1 MKGMKILG
9 KIITIIIMILAICM
23 MIFTIISV
31 RTFDQTDRDLFG
43 YKAFIVMSD
52 SMSATDFDAGDLV
65 LTKEVD
71 PYSLV
76 EGDIIAYISQD
87 PESYGE
93 VITHKIRTITTDE
106 NGELAF
112 VTYGTT
118 TDTDDGSVVGYMY
131 VLGKYQFHIPK
142 VGTFF
147 QFLKTTPGYIV
158 CILTP
163 FTILILMEGIN
174 CVRLF
179 RKYKAEQQAELA
191 AEREKI
197 EADRAETQ
205 KMMAELMALK
215 AQMGGEPPAEAGT
228 PADTNR

>member
-93 VITHKIRTITTDE
+93 VITHKIRTVTTDE

-228 PADTNR
+228 PADTNQ

>member
-1 MKGMKILG
+1 MKILG

-31 RTFDQTDRDLFG
+31 RTFDQTDRDLLG

-179 RKYKAEQQAELA
+179 RKYKSEQQAELA
-191 AEREKI
+191 AERDKI

-215 AQMGGEPPAEAGT
+215 AQMGGEPPAEAGN
-228 PADTNR
+228 PADTNQ

>member
-1 MKGMKILG
+1 MKILG

-93 VITHKIRTITTDE
+93 VITHKIRTVTTDE

-179 RKYKAEQQAELA
+179 RKYKSEQQAELA

-228 PADTNR
+228 PADTNQ

>member
-31 RTFDQTDRDLFG
+31 RTFDQTDRDLLG

-228 PADTNR
+228 PTDTNQ